1 MIFVMNKIFCFIALL
16 SIYVLGQMLI
26 IPPIFAE
33 DRDRPVA
40 GRYYLSPEGGTSFTI
55 GGEFINQMKSSASMS
70 LAGVSIT
77 ATLSNDDF
85 DFDDVFKTPK
95 VFGLSLGYGV
105 TDSTELFSRIQSTLA
120 SAETFDIAQFNVTGT
135 FDGVTVSAGETLGAR
150 FDDYKELGFT
160 IGARHY
166 INRFEKLSPFISIEG
181 GVSHVEEIELD
192 IFTSAGNLKNIS
204 FYSDSWIP
212 KISTGVGI
220 SYEINKDASFTVESG
235 VGYQAQLN
243 ADDADWGYLYK
254 DVNNAGERWSVP
266 LTFGFKIRW

>member
-33 DRDRPVA
+33 DRERPVA

-55 GGEFINQMKSSASMS
+55 GGEFINQMKSSASQTI
-70 LAGVSIT
+70 AGISIT

-120 SAETFDIAQFNVTGT
+120 SAETFEIAQIDVTGT
-135 FDGVTVSAGETLGAR
+135 WDGVAISASEKIGAR
-150 FDDYKELGFT
+150 FDDYKELALPLGQ
-160 IGARHY
+160 
-166 INRFEKLSPFISIEG
+166 
-181 GVSHVEEIELD
+181 
-192 IFTSAGNLKNIS
+192 
-204 FYSDSWIP
+204 
-212 KISTGVGI
+212 GI
-220 SYEINKDASFTVESG
+220 I
-235 VGYQAQLN
+235 
-243 ADDADWGYLYK
+243 
-254 DVNNAGERWSVP
+254 
-266 LTFGFKIRW
+266 

>member
-1 MIFVMNKIFCFIALL
+1 MNKIFYFIALL
-16 SIYVLGQMLI
+16 SLYVLGQMLI
-26 IPPIFAE
+26 ISPIFAE
-33 DRDRPVA
+33 DRERPVA
-40 GRYYLSPEGGTSFTI
+40 GRYYLSSEGGVSFTI
-55 GGEFINQMKSSASMS
+55 GGGSSEFINRMRSDASLK
-70 LAGVSIT
+70 LAGISIT
-77 ATLSNDDF
+77 ATLSNDSF

-120 SAETFDIAQFNVTGT
+120 DAEPFDIAQIKVAGT
-135 FDGVTVSAGETLGAR
+135 WDGVAVSAGETLAAE
-150 FDDYKELGFT
+150 FNDYKEWACT

-166 INRFEKLSPFISIEG
+166 IGRDEKFSPFISIEG
-181 GVSHVEEIELD
+181 GVGHVEEIELD
-192 IFTSAGNLKNIS
+192 ILMSAGSIKNIS

-235 VGYQAQLN
+235 VGYQGQLN
-243 ADDADWGYLYK
+243 ADDADWAYLYK
-254 DVNNAGERWSVP
+254 DINNAGERWSVP

>member
-1 MIFVMNKIFCFIALL
+1 
-16 SIYVLGQMLI
+16 MLI

-33 DRDRPVA
+33 DRERPVA
-40 GRYYLSPEGGTSFTI
+40 GRYYLSSEGGLSFTI
-55 GGEFINQMKSSASMS
+55 GGEFINSMEASASQS
-70 LAGVSIT
+70 IAGVSIT

-85 DFDDVFKTPK
+85 DFDEVFKIPK

-120 SAETFDIAQFNVTGT
+120 DAKSFDIARFDVTGT
-135 FDGVTVSAGETLGAR
+135 FDGVTVSAGETLAAR
-150 FDDYKELGFT
+150 FDDYKEWACT
-160 IGARHY
+160 IGVRHY
-166 INRFEKLSPFISIEG
+166 IGRDEKLSPFISIEG
-181 GVSHVEEIELD
+181 GVGHVEEMELD
-192 IFTSAGNLKNIS
+192 IFTSAGNIKNIS
-204 FYSDSWIP
+204 FYSDSWTP
-212 KISTGVGI
+212 KISTGVGF